1 MKLVKSRLHMQRRHL
16 EKKLEPLSP
25 LAKITRPP
33 SGWIQAIRESLGLT
47 ARQLGAHLGMSAA
60 GATKLEQRERAR
72 TITLRDMDRAASVL
86 NCRVVYAL
94 VPNGGLE
101 ATLRARA
108 EKTAE
113 RLSAKAQHAMRLE
126 AQPVARDEQQAQR
139 EELARRLLESLDARL
154 WEVPEKKR
162 KAK

>member
-1 MKLVKSRLHMQRRHL
+1 MQRRHL
-16 EKKLEPLSP
+16 DKKIASFAS
-25 LAKITRPP
+25 LAEIPRPP

-47 ARQLGAHLGMSAA
+47 ARQLGAHLGISAA

-72 TITLRDMDRAASVL
+72 TITLRDLDRAAAVL
-86 NCRVVYAL
+86 NCRVTYVL
-94 VPNGGLE
+94 VPLSDLE

-113 RLSAKAQHAMRLE
+113 QLSAKAQHAMKLE

-139 EELARRLLESLDARL
+139 EELVKRLMESLDSRL

-162 KAK
+162 SKK